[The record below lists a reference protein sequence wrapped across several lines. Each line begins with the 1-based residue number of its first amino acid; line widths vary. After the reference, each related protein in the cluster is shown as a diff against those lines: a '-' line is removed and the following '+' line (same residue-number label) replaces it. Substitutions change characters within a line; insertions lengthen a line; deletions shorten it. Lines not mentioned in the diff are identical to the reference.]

1 MLARI
6 KRTYIFP
13 APQTVLGSAGQGALQ
28 ELSAA
33 LMEVLSMELPQKH

>member
-1 MLARI
+1 MLERM

-13 APQTVLGSAGQGALQ
+13 APQNLVGSAGQGALQ

-33 LMEVLSMELPQKH
+33 LTEVLAME